1 MDWNSL
7 PKPWSREKCEER
19 FVKSDDRLSIR
30 QMAAASG
37 RAKSTIEDWRSED
50 DWEDKRGRYQ
60 DEIRATTKAKTIEK
74 VSDRLSD
81 DLSKIIT
88 KNYKVHE
95 IFRDCAHAYAQIRAR
110 QLLEIQKMEPEQQ
123 AEALKKLNTKEMND
137 WSMIASR
144 STQGISDAMGLPYWA
159 NLNTAFKKIEDSGLI
174 VIDPTQVDNDESDR

>member
-1 MDWNSL
+1 MDWDSL

-19 FVKSDDRLSIR
+19 FVKGEDRLSIR
-30 QMAAASG
+30 KMAAASG
-37 RAKSTIEDWRSED
+37 RAKSTIEDWMD
-50 DWEDKRGRYQ
+50 KDNWEDKRGRYQ
-60 DEIRATTKAKTIEK
+60 DEIRATTQAKTIEK

-95 IFRDCAHAYAQIRAR
+95 VFRDCAHAYAQIQAR
-110 QLLEIQKMEPEQQ
+110 YLLEIQRMEPDKQR
-123 AEALKKLNTKEMND
+123 EALKKINAKEMSD

-159 NLNTAFKKIEDSGLI
+159 NLNTAFKKVEDTGYI
-174 VIDPTQVDNDESDR
+174 VIDPTQVDNDEGDR